1 MIKNRLF
8 IGNPGPAKSTLVN
21 CIAKKVLFKGGHSFD
36 SAESVQLEK
45 KEHNGIMYLDTPG
58 SADIN
63 GRIVAAQ
70 KITEGLRQNGMYQ
83 IFFVVSLS
91 AGRIRLEDL
100 KTIWLVL
107 MSTPDIKILNILIN
121 QLSKEE
127 YDSFQNIEEMEKSRL
142 LATLKLLG
150 RDLQYNILP
159 VLNNETFEDNDE
171 ITARFADLDNFVREL
186 PWESIRSSGVKD
198 ISEDDDVFNEQI
210 NSKTDEI
217 INVSEDQLL
226 IRVRKLLLFCSSQ
239 CFFII

>member
-1 MIKNRLF
+1 
-8 IGNPGPAKSTLVN
+8 
-21 CIAKKVLFKGGHSFD
+21 
-36 SAESVQLEK
+36 
-45 KEHNGIMYLDTPG
+45 MYLDTPG
-58 SADIN
+58 LADIN
-63 GRIVAAQ
+63 RRIVAAQ
-70 KITEGLRQNGMYQ
+70 KITEALRQNGMYQ

-107 MSTPDIKILNILIN
+107 MNTPDIKILNILIN

-142 LATLKLLG
+142 LATLKLIG

-186 PWESIRSSGVKD
+186 PWESIRSSGVND
-198 ISEDDDVFNEQI
+198 ISEDDDAFNEQI

>member
-1 MIKNRLF
+1 M
-8 IGNPGPAKSTLVN
+8 
-21 CIAKKVLFKGGHSFD
+21 
-36 SAESVQLEK
+36 
-45 KEHNGIMYLDTPG
+45 
-58 SADIN
+58 
-63 GRIVAAQ
+63 AAQ
-70 KITEGLRQNGMYQ
+70 KITEALRQNGMYQ

>member
-1 MIKNRLF
+1 
-8 IGNPGPAKSTLVN
+8 
-21 CIAKKVLFKGGHSFD
+21 
-36 SAESVQLEK
+36 
-45 KEHNGIMYLDTPG
+45 MYLDTPG
-58 SADIN
+58 LADIN
-63 GRIVAAQ
+63 RRIMAAQ
-70 KITEGLRQNGMYQ
+70 KITEALRQNGMYQ